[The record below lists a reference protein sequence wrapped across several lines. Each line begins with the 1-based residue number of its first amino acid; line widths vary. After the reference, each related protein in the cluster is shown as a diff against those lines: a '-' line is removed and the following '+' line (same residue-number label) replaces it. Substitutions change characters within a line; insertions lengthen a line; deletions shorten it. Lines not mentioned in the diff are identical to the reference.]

1 MSLHCVLIFE
11 GVFSF
16 PRVSG
21 DEPVR
26 VTVDAESE
34 AFSPRERG

>member
-1 MSLHCVLIFE
+1 MSRMRISARTETDC
-11 GVFSF
+11 F

-21 DEPVR
+21 DEPG
-26 VTVDAESE
+26 TLDHLKPGE

>member
-1 MSLHCVLIFE
+1 MSPIGATARNSVA
-11 GVFSF
+11 SF

-21 DEPVR
+21 DEPLYTGDVIL
-26 VTVDAESE
+26 SE